1 MLILNTHE
9 PQSSCSDP
17 ATAEGV
23 ESVKASITDAQQ
35 GIRTIAAALLARQ
48 MAPAA
53 ARDQIKTDLLAANS
67 TLSGL
72 TS

>member
-1 MLILNTHE
+1 MLILNTHKLQT
-9 PQSSCSDP
+9 PYSDP
-17 ATAEGV
+17 ATAAGV
-23 ESVKASITDAQQ
+23 GNVKASITDAEQ
-35 GIRTIAAALLARQ
+35 GIKTIAAALLAGQ
-48 MAPAA
+48 TAPAA